1 MIARALAWYAR
12 RIVNVNINIIA
23 AGVLALVPVLLV
35 VRVVEWALS
44 TGLVD
49 GQRLHLSDK
58 LIIGGATFVSDII
71 FDVVIY
77 YGLHWAANHA
87 PWLKKHRLD
96 RINAV
101 ADAAVQ
107 ETPFFKDATKVQLQ
121 RAVISPLLYVLWLG
135 TQQALMLTFHLS
147 AVWATV
153 IGFCV
158 GMTAARTIH
167 TLWMLKHERAER
179 ERTQCA
185 VCRRCGFDLRAMPV
199 DSPRLC
205 PECGL
210 AFELVRSTPAELA
223 GEVARSE
230 PPRAA

>member
-1 MIARALAWYAR
+1 MIARVIAWYAR
-12 RIVNVNINIIA
+12 RIVNVNINIIL
-23 AGVLALVPVLLV
+23 AGVIALFPVLAV
-35 VRVVEWALS
+35 VRLVEWGLS

-58 LIIGGATFVSDII
+58 LIIGGATFFADIV

-77 YGLHWAANHA
+77 YALHWSANHA
-87 PWLKKHRLD
+87 PWLKEHRVA
-96 RINAV
+96 RISAV

-135 TQQALMLTFHLS
+135 TQQLMLSMHFS

-153 IGFCV
+153 VGFCV

-167 TLWMLKHERAER
+167 TLWMLKQERR
-179 ERTQCA
+179 SHDRMNCA
-185 VCRRCGFDLRAMPV
+185 LCRRCGYDLMAMPV
-199 DSPRLC
+199 DSPERC
-205 PECGL
+205 PDCGL
-210 AFELVRSTPAELA
+210 AFDLVRRTAPEKLSAISEL
-223 GEVARSE
+223 E
-230 PPRAA
+230 PPKAG